1 MSETAP
7 DSADGNVASGTG
19 DNSFVV
25 VANRLPVDM
34 IIESDGTKSWQ
45 ESPGGLVSAV
55 SPVLEKH
62 QGCWVGWP
70 GVTDEAPEPFR
81 TERGV
86 LLHPVELTQH
96 DFEEFYEG
104 FSNATL

>member
-62 QGCWVGWP
+62 
-70 GVTDEAPEPFR
+70 
-81 TERGV
+81 
-86 LLHPVELTQH
+86 
-96 DFEEFYEG
+96 
-104 FSNATL
+104 